1 MNEEQKRQVAIFR
14 FGLIHDFDGGVRL
27 ERGEQQ
33 RLLREKCG
41 RKWSIPFSS
50 RTRLTRSTVLRWIKP
65 YRESNKRLE
74 SLYPK
79 DRSDRGVSRGLDEE
93 TSLALI
99 HLRKELPRMP
109 VPELIKTGHK
119 RRLLLPGTK
128 LSLSTVYRLF
138 HRHQLMTPLMATP
151 QDRRKFESELPND
164 LWQSDPMHGPQVDV
178 NGRMRKTDVQ
188 DSEWLCRLLRSGLV
202 SGSFIPPR
210 DIRELRDLTR
220 HKRKL
225 IQAITAEK
233 QRVEKVLEDANIKL
247 ASIASDTLGA
257 SGKKIIE
264 ELIKGELEPE
274 GMAELSKERLRQKR
288 GDLKEALVGEV
299 REHHKFMI
307 KVSLKH
313 IRPME
318 KILSDIERKIQEKID
333 RHYKEEY
340 ELLQTIPGVKGEAST
355 LIAEMG
361 VDMERFPSEEHLSS
375 WAGMSPGDNES
386 GGKKKPRSTTYGNKC
401 LKTMLTEFAWVA
413 SKTKDTYLRSKYHSL
428 VGRRGKKKAL
438 VALGHK
444 ILIMCYHI
452 LKYRCAYRELGID

>member
-1 MNEEQKRQVAIFR
+1 MEIIVEKGCGLDVHKGTVVACIM
-14 FGLIHDFDGGVRL
+14 GTGIKKEVRTYTTMTND
-27 ERGEQQ
+27 
-33 RLLREKCG
+33 LLRLKEWLQETG
-41 RKWSIPFSS
+41 I
-50 RTRLTRSTVLRWIKP
+50 THVAMESTGVYWKP
-65 YRESNKRLE
+65 VFNILE
-74 SLYPK
+74 DHFEVILVNARHVK
-79 DRSDRGVSRGLDEE
+79 N
-93 TSLALI
+93 
-99 HLRKELPRMP
+99 
-109 VPELIKTGHK
+109 VPG
-119 RRLLLPGTK
+119 
-128 LSLSTVYRLF
+128 
-138 HRHQLMTPLMATP
+138 
-151 QDRRKFESELPND
+151 
-164 LWQSDPMHGPQVDV
+164 
-178 NGRMRKTDVQ
+178 RKTDVQ

-202 SGSFIPPR
+202 RGSFIPPR

-225 IQAITAEK
+225 IQAIVAEK

-247 ASIASDTLGA
+247 SSIASDTFGA
-257 SGKKIIE
+257 SGKRIIE
-264 ELIKGELEPE
+264 ELIKGKLRAEE
-274 GMAELSKERLRQKR
+274 MAELSKGRLRQKR
-288 GDLKEALVGEV
+288 EDLKEALVGEV

-307 KVSLKH
+307 KASLKH
-313 IRPME
+313 IRAME

-375 WAGMSPGDNES
+375 WAGMSPGNNES
-386 GGKKKPRSTTYGNKC
+386 GGKKKPGSTTYGNKC

-452 LKYRCAYRELGID
+452 LKYRRAYKELGGRLPGQEKKRQDSEELYQEAQSSWIRGNP

>member
-1 MNEEQKRQVAIFR
+1 MDIIVDKGC
-14 FGLIHDFDGGVRL
+14 GLDVHKGTVVTCIMGTGIRKEVKTYTTMTND
-27 ERGEQQ
+27 
-33 RLLREKCG
+33 LLRLKEWLQENG
-41 RKWSIPFSS
+41 I
-50 RTRLTRSTVLRWIKP
+50 THVAMESTGVYWKP
-65 YRESNKRLE
+65 VFNILE
-74 SLYPK
+74 
-79 DRSDRGVSRGLDEE
+79 DRFEVILVNARHV
-93 TSLALI
+93 
-99 HLRKELPRMP
+99 KN
-109 VPELIKTGHK
+109 VPG
-119 RRLLLPGTK
+119 
-128 LSLSTVYRLF
+128 
-138 HRHQLMTPLMATP
+138 
-151 QDRRKFESELPND
+151 
-164 LWQSDPMHGPQVDV
+164 
-178 NGRMRKTDVQ
+178 RKTDVQ
-188 DSEWLCRLLRSGLV
+188 DSEWLCKLLRSGLV

-247 ASIASDTLGA
+247 SSIASDTFGA
-257 SGKKIIE
+257 SGKRIIE
-264 ELIKGELEPE
+264 ELIKGKLRAEE
-274 GMAELSKERLRQKR
+274 MAELSKGRLRQKR
-288 GDLKEALVGEV
+288 EDLKEALVGEV

-307 KVSLKH
+307 KASLRH
-313 IRPME
+313 IGAME
-318 KILSDIERKIQEKID
+318 KILSEIERRIQQKIN

-361 VDMERFPSEEHLSS
+361 VDMERFPSEMHLSS
-375 WAGMSPGDNES
+375 WAGMSPGNNES
-386 GGKKKPRSTTYGNKC
+386 AGKKKPGSTTYGNKC

-452 LKYRCAYRELGID
+452 LKYRHPYKELGGDYLDNRRKDKITRSYIKRLNHLGYEVTLKQAA

>member
-1 MNEEQKRQVAIFR
+1 MEVI
-14 FGLIHDFDGGVRL
+14 I
-27 ERGEQQ
+27 ERGCGLDVHKETVVACIMGTGIKKEI
-33 RLLREKCG
+33 RTYLTVTNDLLRLKE
-41 RKWSIPFSS
+41 W
-50 RTRLTRSTVLRWIKP
+50 LQ
-65 YRESNKRLE
+65 
-74 SLYPK
+74 
-79 DRSDRGVSRGLDEE
+79 SRGITHVAMES
-93 TSLALI
+93 TGVYW
-99 HLRKELPRMP
+99 KP
-109 VPELIKTGHK
+109 VFN
-119 RRLLLPGTK
+119 LLEDHFEVILVNARHVKNVPG
-128 LSLSTVYRLF
+128 
-138 HRHQLMTPLMATP
+138 
-151 QDRRKFESELPND
+151 
-164 LWQSDPMHGPQVDV
+164 
-178 NGRMRKTDVQ
+178 RKTDVQ

-225 IQAITAEK
+225 VQAMVAEK

-247 ASIASDTLGA
+247 SSIASDTFGA
-257 SGKKIIE
+257 SGKRIVA

-274 GMAELSKERLRQKR
+274 AMAELSQGRLRQKR
-288 GDLKEALVGEV
+288 EDLKEALVGEV

-313 IRPME
+313 LRAME
-318 KILSDIERKIQEKID
+318 KILSEIERKIQEKID
-333 RHYKEEY
+333 HRYKEEY

-361 VDMERFPSEEHLSS
+361 VDMERFPSEDHLSS
-375 WAGMSPGDNES
+375 WAGMSPGNNES
-386 GGKKKPRSTTYGNKC
+386 GGKKKPGSTTYGNKC

-413 SKTKDTYLRSKYHSL
+413 SKTKGTYLRSKYHSL

-452 LKYRCAYRELGID
+452 LKYRCAYKELGVDYLDKRRKDKIARSYIKRLNHLGYEVTLKEAA